1 MQSCAGSDFDTQRNR
16 MAASANYGL
25 LSVEATVGEDGQ
37 LTLGIKEPSSGTT
50 WLVWDNFRL
59 ICNSITTDG
68 ISQQRLNYKSP
79 NNEWFDLSG
88 RRIPQSSIINNTLR
102 KGIYIIGGKKIVVQ

>member
-1 MQSCAGSDFDTQRNR
+1 
-16 MAASANYGL
+16 MAANANYGL

-37 LTLGIKEPSSGTT
+37 LTLGIKEPSTDTT

-68 ISQQRLNYKSP
+68 ISQQMVNCKSP

>member
-1 MQSCAGSDFDTQRNR
+1 M
-16 MAASANYGL
+16 
-25 LSVEATVGEDGQ
+25 
-37 LTLGIKEPSSGTT
+37 SSGGAS

-68 ISQQRLNYKSP
+68 ISQHRVNYKSS

-102 KGIYIIGGKKIVVQ
+102 KGIYIIGGKKVVVQ